1 MKEGDSPVKEKEGD
15 SPEWSEGR
23 GQSALL
29 KEGDSPELGDSPVCL
44 ALTARRRTSLQE
56 TCRKS

>member
-29 KEGDSPELGDSPVCL
+29 KEGDSPVCL